1 MIHTI
6 RFRLTVLY
14 SGLLFLLAAL
24 VLGGIYLA
32 VSRTTEQRGYATEVA
47 KAFRDG
53 EYIGKREVVLME
65 EVENAINVRTMD
77 TLRDYSLYTLGA
89 LFLASLGIG
98 WMLSGRVLR
107 PVRSITRTTEEIQ
120 ATDLTRR
127 ITLGGP
133 NDELKDLA
141 DTIDTML
148 DRLEEA
154 FRAQRQLIDDASHE
168 LRSPLTI
175 IRANVDAVLL
185 SPEASDEER
194 ARAVAV
200 VDRATTRMTRLVED
214 LLASARRQGT
224 AFADTD
230 LDLARVA
237 GEACEEYAALA
248 SARSLTITRELTPGL
263 EMTGD
268 QDALRRAVANLLSN
282 AVRLSPPGGR
292 VRVAAGRW
300 GAPWTAAETLS
311 TSAGTPAPA
320 RLRAAARRTPGPD
333 PAAHDSAGGPPVA
346 RGREA
351 GSGREWQGRERR
363 GAGRERRG
371 SGADGGWLW
380 VAVRDDGPGLE
391 AADQARVFD
400 RFWRGEASRRDRHT
414 GLGLAI
420 VRQIVESHG
429 GRVAVFSQVGRGSTF
444 VLWLPARD
452 GAPGPAPEA
461 DPLI

>member
-14 SGLLFLLAAL
+14 SGLLFVLAAL
-24 VLGGIYLA
+24 VLGGIYAA
-32 VSRTTEQRGYATEVA
+32 VSKTTEERPYSTEYA
-47 KAFRDG
+47 KAYRG
-53 EYIGKREVVLME
+53 NQYVGKQEVVFIE
-65 EVENAINVRTMD
+65 EVENEVNIRTLA
-77 TLRDYSLYTLGA
+77 TLRDYSLATLAG
-89 LFLASLGIG
+89 LYLASLGIG
-98 WMLSGRVLR
+98 WVLSGRVLR

-127 ITLGGP
+127 IRLGGSR
-133 NDELKDLA
+133 DELKDLA

-154 FRAQRQLIDDASHE
+154 FSAQRRLIDDASHE

-175 IRANVDAVLL
+175 IRANVDAVLA

-194 ARAVAV
+194 ARAVQI

-214 LLASARRQGT
+214 LLASARRQAT

-230 LDLARVA
+230 LDLGRVA
-237 GEACEEYAALA
+237 REACEEYAAPA
-248 SARSLTITRELTPGL
+248 AARGLTITRALDRDL

-282 AVRLSPPGGR
+282 AVRLTPPGGR
-292 VRVAAGRW
+292 VRV
-300 GAPWTAAETLS
+300 
-311 TSAGTPAPA
+311 
-320 RLRAAARRTPGPD
+320 
-333 PAAHDSAGGPPVA
+333 
-346 RGREA
+346 
-351 GSGREWQGRERR
+351 
-363 GAGRERRG
+363 GAGR
-371 SGADGGWLW
+371 SDGWLW
-380 VAVRDDGPGLE
+380 VAVRDDGPGLG
-391 AADQARVFD
+391 AAEQERVFD

-429 GRVAVFSQVGRGSTF
+429 GRVAVFSAPGQGATF
-444 VLWLPARD
+444 VLWLPPRD
-452 GAPGPAPEA
+452 GAPGPSPETNPILA
-461 DPLI
+461 

>member
-14 SGLLFLLAAL
+14 SGLLFVLAAL
-24 VLGGIYLA
+24 VLGGIYAA
-32 VSRTTEQRGYATEVA
+32 VSKTTEERPYSTEYA
-47 KAFRDG
+47 KAYRG
-53 EYIGKREVVLME
+53 NQYVGKQEVVFIE
-65 EVENAINVRTMD
+65 EVENEVNIRTLA
-77 TLRDYSLYTLGA
+77 TLRDYSLATLAG
-89 LFLASLGIG
+89 LYLASLGIG
-98 WMLSGRVLR
+98 WVLSGRVLR

-127 ITLGGP
+127 IRLGGSR
-133 NDELKDLA
+133 DELKDLA

-154 FRAQRQLIDDASHE
+154 FSAQRRLIDDASHE

-175 IRANVDAVLL
+175 IRANVDAVLA

-194 ARAVAV
+194 ARAVQI

-214 LLASARRQGT
+214 LLASARRQAT

-230 LDLARVA
+230 LDLGRVA
-237 GEACEEYAALA
+237 REACEEYAAPA
-248 SARSLTITRELTPGL
+248 AARGLTITRALDRDL

-282 AVRLSPPGGR
+282 AVRLTPPGGR
-292 VRVAAGRW
+292 VRV
-300 GAPWTAAETLS
+300 
-311 TSAGTPAPA
+311 
-320 RLRAAARRTPGPD
+320 
-333 PAAHDSAGGPPVA
+333 
-346 RGREA
+346 
-351 GSGREWQGRERR
+351 
-363 GAGRERRG
+363 GAGR
-371 SGADGGWLW
+371 SDGWLW
-380 VAVRDDGPGLE
+380 VAVRDDGPGLG
-391 AADQARVFD
+391 AAEQERVFD

-429 GRVAVFSQVGRGSTF
+429 GRVAVFSAPRQGATF
-444 VLWLPARD
+444 VLWLPPRD
-452 GAPGPAPEA
+452 GAPGPSPETNPIPA
-461 DPLI
+461 

>member
-24 VLGGIYLA
+24 VLGGIYYA
-32 VSRTTEQRGYATEVA
+32 VSRTTEQRSYATEIA
-47 KAFRDG
+47 KTYRDG
-53 EYIGKREVVLME
+53 EYVGKQEVVFIE
-65 EVENAINVRTMD
+65 EVENAINVGTLA
-77 TLRDYSLYTLGA
+77 TLRDYSLYTLGG
-89 LFLASLGIG
+89 LFAASLGIG
-98 WMLSGRVLR
+98 WLLSGRVLR

-120 ATDLTRR
+120 ATDLSRR
-127 ITLGGP
+127 ITLRGP
-133 NDELKDLA
+133 SDELKDLA

-185 SPEASDEER
+185 SPETSEEER
-194 ARAVAV
+194 GRAVAV

-230 LDLARVA
+230 LDLSRVA
-237 GEACEEYAALA
+237 VEACEEYAALA
-248 SARSLTITRELTPGL
+248 TARGLTITRRLVPGL
-263 EMTGD
+263 ETTGD

-300 GAPWTAAETLS
+300 GATDMISGGAS
-311 TSAGTPAPA
+311 
-320 RLRAAARRTPGPD
+320 RLRPLHRAAGWAAARSG
-333 PAAHDSAGGPPVA
+333 HQKAGH
-346 RGREA
+346 REA
-351 GSGREWQGRERR
+351 AVDE
-363 GAGRERRG
+363 A
-371 SGADGGWLW
+371 GGWLW
-380 VAVRDDGPGLE
+380 VAVRDDGPGL
-391 AADQARVFD
+391 AAEDQARVFD

-429 GRVAVFSQVGRGSTF
+429 GRVAVHSRIGEGATF
-444 VLWLPARD
+444 VLWLPARG
-452 GAPGPAPEA
+452 GAPGPAP
-461 DPLI
+461 DHNPFP

>member
-24 VLGGIYLA
+24 VLGGIYYG
-32 VSRTTEQRGYATEVA
+32 VSRTTEQRSYATDIA
-47 KAFRDG
+47 KAYRNG
-53 EYIGKREVVLME
+53 EYVGKQEVVFIE
-65 EVENAINVRTMD
+65 EVENAVNVRTLD

-89 LFLASLGIG
+89 LFVASLGIG
-98 WMLSGRVLR
+98 WVLSGRVLR

-127 ITLGGP
+127 ITLSGP
-133 NDELKDLA
+133 SDELKDLA

-194 ARAVAV
+194 TRAIAI

-214 LLASARRQGT
+214 LLASARRQGS

-230 LDLARVA
+230 LDLSRVA

-248 SARSLTITRELTPGL
+248 VARGLTVSRELIPGL

-292 VRVAAGRW
+292 VRVASGPV
-300 GAPWTAAETLS
+300 GVPMGAAEILS
-311 TSAGTPAPA
+311 GSSRMSKLRPSSA
-320 RLRAAARRTPGPD
+320 D
-333 PAAHDSAGGPPVA
+333 AHRDVS
-346 RGREA
+346 
-351 GSGREWQGRERR
+351 
-363 GAGRERRG
+363 GAG
-371 SGADGGWLW
+371 DWLW
-380 VAVRDDGPGLE
+380 VAVQDDGPGLA

-429 GRVAVFSQVGRGSTF
+429 GRVAVFSEVGQGSTF

-452 GAPGPAPEA
+452 AAGGPAPGHN
-461 DPLI
+461 PLTRRPN

>member
-24 VLGGIYLA
+24 VLGGIYYA
-32 VSRTTEQRGYATEVA
+32 VSRTTEQRSYATEVA
-47 KAFRDG
+47 KAYRDG
-53 EYIGKREVVLME
+53 QYIGKREVVLME
-65 EVENAINVRTMD
+65 EVENAVNVRTLD
-77 TLRDYSLYTLGA
+77 TLRDYSFYTLGA

-107 PVRSITRTTEEIQ
+107 PVRSITRTAEEIQ

-127 ITLGGP
+127 ITLSGAR
-133 NDELKDLA
+133 DELKDLA

-148 DRLEEA
+148 DRLEAA

-185 SPEASDEER
+185 SPEASEEER
-194 ARAVAV
+194 VRAVAI

-214 LLASARRQGT
+214 LLASARRQGS

-230 LDLARVA
+230 LDLSRVA
-237 GEACEEYAALA
+237 GEAYEEFTALA
-248 SARSLTITRELTPGL
+248 TARSLALSRDLAPSL

-292 VRVAAGRW
+292 VRIAAGRW
-300 GAPWTAAETLS
+300 GGRAEVL
-311 TSAGTPAPA
+311 GPAA
-320 RLRAAARRTPGPD
+320 RLRG
-333 PAAHDSAGGPPVA
+333 
-346 RGREA
+346 
-351 GSGREWQGRERR
+351 
-363 GAGRERRG
+363 
-371 SGADGGWLW
+371 GADHGGWLW
-380 VAVRDDGPGLE
+380 VAVRDDGPGLAE
-391 AADQARVFD
+391 DDQARVFD

-429 GRVAVFSQVGRGSTF
+429 GRVAVFSRIGEGATF
-444 VLWLPARD
+444 VLWLPAK
-452 GAPGPAPEA
+452 GTEPGPVPELN
-461 DPLI
+461 PLT

>member
-24 VLGGIYLA
+24 VLGGIYYA
-32 VSRTTEQRGYATEVA
+32 VSRTTEQRSYATDIA
-47 KAFRDG
+47 KAYRDG
-53 EYIGKREVVLME
+53 EYVGKQEVVFIE
-65 EVENAINVRTMD
+65 EVENAVNVRTLE

-89 LFLASLGIG
+89 LFVASLGIG
-98 WMLSGRVLR
+98 WVLAGRVLR

-127 ITLGGP
+127 ITLSGP
-133 NDELKDLA
+133 SDELKDLA

-194 ARAVAV
+194 TRAVAI

-214 LLASARRQGT
+214 LLASARRQGS

-230 LDLARVA
+230 LDLSRVA

-248 SARSLTITRELTPGL
+248 VARSLTIERELTPGL
-263 EMTGD
+263 ETTGD

-292 VRVAAGRW
+292 VLVASGRAGVPM
-300 GAPWTAAETLS
+300 GAAEIL
-311 TSAGTPAPA
+311 GED
-320 RLRAAARRTPGPD
+320 RAATGLP
-333 PAAHDSAGGPPVA
+333 
-346 RGREA
+346 
-351 GSGREWQGRERR
+351 
-363 GAGRERRG
+363 
-371 SGADGGWLW
+371 GGWLW
-380 VAVRDDGPGLE
+380 VAVRDDGPGLAE
-391 AADQARVFD
+391 ADQARVFD

-429 GRVAVFSQVGRGSTF
+429 GRVGVYSEVGRGSTF
-444 VLWLPARD
+444 VLWLPGRD
-452 GAPGPAPEA
+452 AAAGPVPDH
-461 DPLI
+461 DPLG

>member
-24 VLGGIYLA
+24 VLGGIYYA
-32 VSRTTEQRGYATEVA
+32 VSRTTEQRSYATDIA
-47 KAFRDG
+47 KAYRDG
-53 EYIGKREVVLME
+53 QYVGKQEVVFIE
-65 EVENAINVRTMD
+65 EVENAINVRTLD

-89 LFLASLGIG
+89 LFVASLGIG
-98 WMLSGRVLR
+98 WVLSGRVLR

-127 ITLGGP
+127 ITLSGP
-133 NDELKDLA
+133 SDELKDLA

-185 SPEASDEER
+185 APEASDEER
-194 ARAVAV
+194 TRAVAI

-214 LLASARRQGT
+214 LLASARRQGS

-230 LDLARVA
+230 LDLSRVT

-248 SARSLTITRELTPGL
+248 VARGLTITRELTPGL

-292 VRVAAGRW
+292 VRVVSGS
-300 GAPWTAAETLS
+300 GVPVGVAEVLS
-311 TSAGTPAPA
+311 GSSRVGKLRPA
-320 RLRAAARRTPGPD
+320 R
-333 PAAHDSAGGPPVA
+333 PATDQALP
-346 RGREA
+346 
-351 GSGREWQGRERR
+351 
-363 GAGRERRG
+363 
-371 SGADGGWLW
+371 GGWLW
-380 VAVRDDGPGLE
+380 VAVQDDGPGLA

-429 GRVAVFSQVGRGSTF
+429 GRVAVFSEVGQGSTF

-452 GAPGPAPEA
+452 AAGGPVPGHNPLAPRSV
-461 DPLI
+461 

>member
-311 TSAGTPAPA
+311 TSAGPP
-320 RLRAAARRTPGPD
+320 AARR
-333 PAAHDSAGGPPVA
+333 
-346 RGREA
+346 REA
-351 GSGREWQGRERR
+351 GP
-363 GAGRERRG
+363 GRERRG
-371 SGADGGWLW
+371 SERRAPGRERPGPGADGGWLW

>member
-14 SGLLFLLAAL
+14 SGLLFVLAAL
-24 VLGGIYLA
+24 VLGGIYAA
-32 VSRTTEQRGYATEVA
+32 VSKTTEERPYSTEYA
-47 KAFRDG
+47 KAYRG
-53 EYIGKREVVLME
+53 NQYVGKQEVVFIE
-65 EVENAINVRTMD
+65 EVENEVNIRTLA
-77 TLRDYSLYTLGA
+77 TLRDYSLATLAG
-89 LFLASLGIG
+89 LYLASLGIG
-98 WMLSGRVLR
+98 WVLSGRVLR

-127 ITLGGP
+127 IRLGGSR
-133 NDELKDLA
+133 DELKDLA

-154 FRAQRQLIDDASHE
+154 FSAQRRLIDDASHE

-175 IRANVDAVLL
+175 IRANVDAVLA

-194 ARAVAV
+194 ARAVQI

-214 LLASARRQGT
+214 LLASARRQAT

-230 LDLARVA
+230 LDLGRVA
-237 GEACEEYAALA
+237 REACEEYAAPA
-248 SARSLTITRELTPGL
+248 AARGLTITRTLDRDL

-282 AVRLSPPGGR
+282 AVRLTPPGGR
-292 VRVAAGRW
+292 VRV
-300 GAPWTAAETLS
+300 
-311 TSAGTPAPA
+311 
-320 RLRAAARRTPGPD
+320 
-333 PAAHDSAGGPPVA
+333 
-346 RGREA
+346 
-351 GSGREWQGRERR
+351 
-363 GAGRERRG
+363 GAGR
-371 SGADGGWLW
+371 SDGWLW
-380 VAVRDDGPGLE
+380 VAVRDDGPGLG
-391 AADQARVFD
+391 AAEQERVFD

-429 GRVAVFSQVGRGSTF
+429 GRVAVFSAPGQGATF
-444 VLWLPARD
+444 VLWLPPRD
-452 GAPGPAPEA
+452 GAPGPSPETNPIPA
-461 DPLI
+461 